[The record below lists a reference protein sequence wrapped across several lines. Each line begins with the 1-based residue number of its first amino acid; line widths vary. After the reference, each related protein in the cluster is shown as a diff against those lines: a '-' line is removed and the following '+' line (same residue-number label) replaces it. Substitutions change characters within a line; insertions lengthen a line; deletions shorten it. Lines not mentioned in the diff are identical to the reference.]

1 MNFYSSKYLFR
12 LTVII
17 IVFVAFLA
25 GCGKKSDA
33 HKIRIGFSQAM
44 TTDDWRKQ
52 MNKAM
57 LIEASMHPE
66 VDLLLYDGNNDIEKQ
81 INDIENLIKQKVD
94 VIIVSPIQSKPITE
108 VVEKAMNAGIPILII
123 DRKTESENYTAYVG
137 ADNIEI
143 GRNAANYIL
152 LKANNKTSRIIEIKG
167 LSGSSPA
174 FERSLGFNHILNQS
188 ENLELI
194 GSIDGNWE
202 AISIKKEFE
211 NLLKKEKNIDFVF
224 AHNDRMAFG
233 AWEVAKELGLEKN
246 IQFVGVDGLNTSNGG
261 IQLVEKGVL
270 SATVF
275 YPTGGNEAIK
285 LALKII
291 KNEPFSKSNILNS
304 IIIDPLNA
312 EIIKNQLNKID
323 EQQESIKAQLNVIKI
338 QDEKYYTQGNMIK
351 ILAVL
356 LIILFGLALYSIYS
370 AVTISRKKKELELT
384 NQKIVIQRNQIAKHV
399 NVIKKNNEA
408 KFNFFTGISHEFKT
422 PLTLILS
429 SVESLKSDFQ
439 NKDKKLKNEVD
450 LIFNNSK
457 RLLRLINQLLDFKKS
472 EDNNFRLKPSKTNI
486 WKFSKAIFQDFKR
499 EAKKRNI
506 DFTITTTNEDLEIYI
521 DRNLMDK
528 VYFNLLSNA
537 FKFTPNNG
545 KISISIQDA
554 KNSDSVS
561 ICFADSGIGIPQG
574 EIQNV
579 FKAFYQ
585 GSNNYRNSSGIGLH
599 LSKNFIDLHQ
609 GKIEVIS
616 KKGAEFTLTLPKGKS
631 HLNEKDIIE
640 EPVLNLVDEADYLES
655 EDIILTNKLVE
666 DKDKYTLLFIE
677 DNIDLLEFIVKK
689 FDDEYNVYAS
699 QGNDAIEQAL
709 KIIPDVIVCDLNLP
723 EKNGFEICEI
733 LKKDLRTSH
742 IPTIILTAVD
752 NQQSYIKALES
763 GADLYLT
770 KPFNLKVLSQSI
782 KGLLF
787 NREKLKYYFKNNL
800 DVIDD
805 QSFGV
810 PEQLFIKKLNEFLD
824 ANIANSDLTVEELAA
839 FLNISRVQLY
849 RKVKAIL
856 GINISEH
863 INNLRLDKAA
873 KMLKTSDLNIAEVG
887 YASGFSSPNY
897 FSTAFKN
904 KYGVSPKEYKAE

>member
-1 MNFYSSKYLFR
+1 
-12 LTVII
+12 
-17 IVFVAFLA
+17 
-25 GCGKKSDA
+25 
-33 HKIRIGFSQAM
+33 M

-52 MNKAM
+52 MNKSM

-66 VDLLLYDGNNDIEKQ
+66 VELLLYDGNNDIEKQ
-81 INDIENLIKQKVD
+81 IKDIENLIKEKVD

-108 VVEKAMNAGIPILII
+108 VVEKSMNAGIPILII
-123 DRKTESENYTAYVG
+123 DRKIDSENYTAYVG

-152 LKANNKTSRIIEIKG
+152 LKTTNKTARIIEIKG

-174 FERSLGFNHILNQS
+174 FERSLGFNHILNQY
-188 ENLELI
+188 NQLELI

-211 NLLKKEKNIDFVF
+211 NLLKKDKNIDFVF

-275 YPTGGNEAIK
+275 YPTGGNEALK
-285 LALKII
+285 LALKIV

-356 LIILFGLALYSIYS
+356 LIILFSLALYSIYS

-384 NQKIVIQRNQIAKHV
+384 NQKVVIQRNQIAKHV

-439 NKDKKLKNEVD
+439 NKDKKLKNEID

-472 EDNNFRLKPSKTNI
+472 EDTNFRLKPSKTNI
-486 WKFSKAIFQDFKR
+486 WNFSKGIFQDFKR

-545 KISISIQDA
+545 KISIAIQDH

-561 ICFADSGIGIPQG
+561 ICFSDSGIGIPQG

-609 GKIEVIS
+609 GKIDVIS
-616 KKGAEFTLTLPKGKS
+616 KKGTEFTITLPKGKS

-640 EPVLNLVDEADYLES
+640 EPVLNLIDEADYLET
-655 EDIILTNKLVE
+655 EDIILSNKTVE
-666 DKDKYTLLFIE
+666 DKDKYTILFIE

-689 FDDEYNVYAS
+689 FDDEYNVYTS

-800 DVIDD
+800 DVIDE

-810 PEQLFIKKLNEFLD
+810 PEQLFIKKLNEFLE

-856 GINISEH
+856 GINVSDH
-863 INNLRLDKAA
+863 LNNLRLDKAA

>member
-1 MNFYSSKYLFR
+1 MNFYSTKYIFKLSI
-12 LTVII
+12 LI
-17 IVFVAFLA
+17 IVFVAFLT
-25 GCGKKSDA
+25 GCDKKSDA
-33 HKIRIGFSQAM
+33 HKVRIGFSQAM

-66 VDLLLYDGNNDIEKQ
+66 LELLLYDGNNDIEKQ
-81 INDIENLIKQKVD
+81 IKDIENLIKQNVD

-123 DRKTESENYTAYVG
+123 DRKTESENYTAFVG

-174 FERSLGFNHILNQS
+174 YERSLGFNHILNQN

-194 GSIDGNWE
+194 ASIDGNWE

-211 NLLKKEKNIDFVF
+211 NLLKNEKNIDFVF

-285 LALKII
+285 LALKIV

-304 IIIDPLNA
+304 IIINPLNA

-338 QDEKYYTQGNMIK
+338 QEEKYYSQSNMIK

-356 LIILFGLALYSIYS
+356 LIILFSLALYSIYS
-370 AVTISRKKKELELT
+370 AVTISRKKKQLELT
-384 NQKIVIQRNQIAKHV
+384 NQKVVIQRNQIAKHV

-439 NKDKKLKNEVD
+439 NKDKKLRNEID

-545 KISISIQDA
+545 KISITIQDH
-554 KNSDSVS
+554 KNSDNVS
-561 ICFADSGIGIPQG
+561 ICFSDSGIGIPQG

-599 LSKNFIDLHQ
+599 LSKNFIDLHH
-609 GKIEVIS
+609 GKIDVIS

-631 HLNEKDIIE
+631 HLNEKDIID
-640 EPVLNLVDEADYLES
+640 EPVIDLMDEADYLES
-655 EDIILTNKLVE
+655 EDIILSNKTVE
-666 DKDKYTLLFIE
+666 DKDKYTILFIE
-677 DNIDLLEFIVKK
+677 DNIDLLDFIVKK
-689 FDDEYNVYAS
+689 FDDEYNVYTS

-709 KIIPDVIVCDLNLP
+709 RIIPDIIVCDLNLP

-742 IPTIILTAVD
+742 IPNIILTAVD
-752 NQQSYIKALES
+752 DQQSYIKALES

-800 DVIDD
+800 DIIDEH
-805 QSFGV
+805 SFGV
-810 PEQLFIKKLNEFLD
+810 PEQLFIKKLNDFLD
-824 ANIANSDLTVEELAA
+824 ANIANSDLTVEDLAA

-856 GINISEH
+856 GINVSEH

-873 KMLKTSDLNIAEVG
+873 KLLKTSDLNIAEVG

>member
-1 MNFYSSKYLFR
+1 MNLYSLKYLSK
-12 LTVII
+12 LSVII
-17 IVFVAFLA
+17 IVFAAFLT
-25 GCGKKSDA
+25 GCGKKSDS

-52 MNKAM
+52 MNKSM

-66 VDLLLYDGNNDIEKQ
+66 VELLLYDGNNDIEKQ
-81 INDIENLIKQKVD
+81 IKDIENLIKEKVD

-108 VVEKAMNAGIPILII
+108 VVEKSMNAGIPILII
-123 DRKTESENYTAYVG
+123 DRKIDSENYTAYVG

-152 LKANNKTSRIIEIKG
+152 LKTTNKTARIIEIKG

-174 FERSLGFNHILNQS
+174 FERSLGFNHILNQY
-188 ENLELI
+188 NQLELI

-211 NLLKKEKNIDFVF
+211 NLLKKDKNIDFVF

-275 YPTGGNEAIK
+275 YPTGGNEALK
-285 LALKII
+285 LALKIV

-356 LIILFGLALYSIYS
+356 LIILFSLALYSIYS

-384 NQKIVIQRNQIAKHV
+384 NQKVVIQRNQIAKHV

-439 NKDKKLKNEVD
+439 NKDKKLKNEID

-457 RLLRLINQLLDFKKS
+457 RLFRLINQLLDFKKS
-472 EDNNFRLKPSKTNI
+472 EDTNFRLKPSKTNI

-545 KISISIQDA
+545 KISIAIQDH

-561 ICFADSGIGIPQG
+561 ICFSDSGIGIPQG

-609 GKIEVIS
+609 GKIDVIS
-616 KKGAEFTLTLPKGKS
+616 KKGTEFTITLPKGKS

-640 EPVLNLVDEADYLES
+640 EPVLNLIDEADYLET
-655 EDIILTNKLVE
+655 EDIILSNKTVE
-666 DKDKYTLLFIE
+666 DKDKYTILFIE

-689 FDDEYNVYAS
+689 FDDEYNVYTS

-800 DVIDD
+800 DVIDE

-810 PEQLFIKKLNEFLD
+810 PEQLFIKKLNEFLE

-856 GINISEH
+856 GINVSDH
-863 INNLRLDKAA
+863 LNNLRLDKAA

>member
-1 MNFYSSKYLFR
+1 
-12 LTVII
+12 
-17 IVFVAFLA
+17 
-25 GCGKKSDA
+25 
-33 HKIRIGFSQAM
+33 M

-81 INDIENLIKQKVD
+81 IKDIENLIKQKVD

-123 DRKTESENYTAYVG
+123 DRKTESENYTAFVG

-152 LKANNKTSRIIEIKG
+152 LKANNKTARIIEIKG

>member
-1 MNFYSSKYLFR
+1 
-12 LTVII
+12 
-17 IVFVAFLA
+17 
-25 GCGKKSDA
+25 
-33 HKIRIGFSQAM
+33 
-44 TTDDWRKQ
+44 
-52 MNKAM
+52 
-57 LIEASMHPE
+57 
-66 VDLLLYDGNNDIEKQ
+66 
-81 INDIENLIKQKVD
+81 
-94 VIIVSPIQSKPITE
+94 
-108 VVEKAMNAGIPILII
+108 
-123 DRKTESENYTAYVG
+123 
-137 ADNIEI
+137 
-143 GRNAANYIL
+143 
-152 LKANNKTSRIIEIKG
+152 
-167 LSGSSPA
+167 
-174 FERSLGFNHILNQS
+174 
-188 ENLELI
+188 
-194 GSIDGNWE
+194 
-202 AISIKKEFE
+202 
-211 NLLKKEKNIDFVF
+211 
-224 AHNDRMAFG
+224 
-233 AWEVAKELGLEKN
+233 
-246 IQFVGVDGLNTSNGG
+246 
-261 IQLVEKGVL
+261 
-270 SATVF
+270 
-275 YPTGGNEAIK
+275 
-285 LALKII
+285 
-291 KNEPFSKSNILNS
+291 
-304 IIIDPLNA
+304 
-312 EIIKNQLNKID
+312 
-323 EQQESIKAQLNVIKI
+323 
-338 QDEKYYTQGNMIK
+338 MIK

-356 LIILFGLALYSIYS
+356 LIILFSLALYSIYS
-370 AVTISRKKKELELT
+370 AVTISRKKKLLELT
-384 NQKIVIQRNQIAKHV
+384 NQKIVIQRNQIAKQV
-399 NVIKKNNEA
+399 NIIKINNEA

-429 SVESLKSDFQ
+429 AVESLKSDFQ
-439 NKDKKLKNEVD
+439 NKDKKLRNEVD
-450 LIFNNSK
+450 VIFNNSK

-472 EDNNFRLKPSKTNI
+472 EDNNFRLKPSKTNL

-545 KISISIQDA
+545 KISISIQDH
-554 KNSDSVS
+554 KNTDSVS
-561 ICFADSGIGIPQG
+561 ICFSDSGIGIPQE

-616 KKGAEFTLTLPKGKS
+616 KKGAEFTLTLPKGKL

-640 EPVLNLVDEADYLES
+640 EPVLNLVEEADYLET
-655 EDIILTNKLVE
+655 EDIILSNKSVE
-666 DKDKYTLLFIE
+666 DKDKYTILFIE

-689 FDDEYNVYAS
+689 FDDEYNVYYS

-723 EKNGFEICEI
+723 DKNGFEICEI

-752 NQQSYIKALES
+752 DQQSYIKALES

-800 DVIDD
+800 DVIDE

-810 PEQLFIKKLNEFLD
+810 QEQLFIKKLNEFLD

-856 GINISEH
+856 GINVSDH
-863 INNLRLDKAA
+863 LNNLRLDKAA
-873 KMLKTSDLNIAEVG
+873 KMLKSSDLNIAEIG

>member
-1 MNFYSSKYLFR
+1 LNFYSSKYLFK
-12 LTVII
+12 LSIII
-17 IVFVAFLA
+17 IVFVALLT
-25 GCGKKSDA
+25 GCDKKSDA
-33 HKIRIGFSQAM
+33 IKIRIGFSQAM

-52 MNKAM
+52 MNKSM

-66 VDLLLYDGNNDIEKQ
+66 VELQIYDGNNDIEKQ
-81 INDIENLIKQKVD
+81 IKDIENLIKQKVD

-108 VVEKAMNAGIPILII
+108 VVEKSMNAGIPILII
-123 DRKTESENYTAYVG
+123 DRKIDSENYTAYVG

-152 LKANNKTSRIIEIKG
+152 LKTNKTSRIIEIKG

-174 FERSLGFNHILNQS
+174 YERSLGFNHILNQ
-188 ENLELI
+188 NDHLELI
-194 GSIDGNWE
+194 GGIDGNWE
-202 AISIKKEFE
+202 AVSIKKEFE

-285 LALKII
+285 LALKIV

-304 IIIDPLNA
+304 IIINPLNA

-356 LIILFGLALYSIYS
+356 LIILFSLALYSIYS
-370 AVTISRKKKELELT
+370 AVTISRKKKQLELT

-399 NVIKKNNEA
+399 NIVKKNNEA

-429 SVESLKSDFQ
+429 SVESLKSDFH
-439 NKDKKLKNEVD
+439 NKDKKLRNEVD

-506 DFTITTTNEDLEIYI
+506 DFTITTTNEDLEIYV

-545 KISISIQDA
+545 KISIAIQDF
-554 KNSDSVS
+554 KNSDSVN
-561 ICFADSGIGIPQG
+561 ICFSDSGIGIPQG

-631 HLNEKDIIE
+631 HLYEKDIIE
-640 EPVLNLVDEADYLES
+640 EPVIDLVDDADYLES
-655 EDIILTNKLVE
+655 DDIILSNKSIE
-666 DKDKYTLLFIE
+666 DKDKYTILFIE

-689 FDDEYNVYAS
+689 YDDEYNVYSS
-699 QGNDAIEQAL
+699 QGNDAIEQVL
-709 KIIPDVIVCDLNLP
+709 KIIPDLIVCDLNLP

-752 NQQSYIKALES
+752 DQQSYIKALES

-800 DVIDD
+800 DVIDE

-810 PEQLFIKKLNEFLD
+810 PEQLFIKKLNEFLE

-856 GINISEH
+856 GINVSDH
-863 INNLRLDKAA
+863 INNLRLGKAA

-887 YASGFSSPNY
+887 YATGFSSPNY
-897 FSTAFKN
+897 FSTSFKN
-904 KYGVSPKEYKAE
+904 KYGVSPKEYKSE

>member
-1 MNFYSSKYLFR
+1 
-12 LTVII
+12 
-17 IVFVAFLA
+17 
-25 GCGKKSDA
+25 
-33 HKIRIGFSQAM
+33 M

-81 INDIENLIKQKVD
+81 IKDIENLIKQKVD
-94 VIIVSPIQSKPITE
+94 VIIVSPIKSKPITE

-123 DRKTESENYTAYVG
+123 DRKTESENYTAFVG

-152 LKANNKTSRIIEIKG
+152 LKANNKTARIIEIKG

-338 QDEKYYTQGNMIK
+338 QEEKYYTQSNMIK

-356 LIILFGLALYSIYS
+356 LIILFSLALYSIYS
-370 AVTISRKKKELELT
+370 AVTISRKKKQLELT
-384 NQKIVIQRNQIAKHV
+384 NQKVVIQRNQIAKHV

-439 NKDKKLKNEVD
+439 NKDKKLRNEVD

-616 KKGAEFTLTLPKGKS
+616 KKGAEFTITLPKGKS

-640 EPVLNLVDEADYLES
+640 EPVLNLIDEADYLES
-655 EDIILTNKLVE
+655 EDIILSNKTVE
-666 DKDKYTLLFIE
+666 DKDKYTILFIE

-689 FDDEYNVYAS
+689 FDDEYNVYTS

-709 KIIPDVIVCDLNLP
+709 GIIPDIIVCDLNLP

-800 DVIDD
+800 DIIDEH
-805 QSFGV
+805 SFGV
-810 PEQLFIKKLNEFLD
+810 PEQLFIKKLNDFLD

-856 GINISEH
+856 GINVSEH

-873 KMLKTSDLNIAEVG
+873 KMLKTSDLNISEVG

>member
-1 MNFYSSKYLFR
+1 LNFYSSKYLFR

-17 IVFVAFLA
+17 IIFVAFLA

-123 DRKTESENYTAYVG
+123 DRKTESENYTAFVG

-152 LKANNKTSRIIEIKG
+152 LKANNKTARIIEIKG